1 MVRVYCEQCGYTY
14 SIDLTSADI
23 KKSTLN
29 MSGREVNV
37 FWFNCPR
44 CGDYKIV
51 NVEDENIMSLRDD
64 FERCKARFRKYV
76 KIGDERLMQN
86 TQNAVNRKHKRLS
99 DAVDKVIDEVYNG
112 FTVATDGTNTLLV
125 PKSC

>member
-1 MVRVYCEQCGYTY
+1 MVRVHCERCGYTY
-14 SIDLTSADI
+14 SIDLKSADI

-29 MSGREVNV
+29 VSGREANV
-37 FWFNCPR
+37 LWFNCPR

-51 NVEDENIMSLRDD
+51 NVEDEQIRSLRDD
-64 FERCKARFRKYV
+64 YESCKARFRKYV
-76 KIGDERLMQN
+76 KIGDEQLVQN
-86 TQNAVNRKHKRLS
+86 TQKAVNRKHKRLS

-112 FTVATDGTNTLLV
+112 FTVATDGTNTFLV

>member
-1 MVRVYCEQCGYTY
+1 MVRVHCERCGYTY

-29 MSGREVNV
+29 VSGREVNAL
-37 FWFNCPR
+37 WFNCPR

-51 NVEDENIMSLRDD
+51 NVEDEHIRSLRDD
-64 FERCKARFRKYV
+64 YERCKARFRKYV
-76 KIGDERLMQN
+76 KIGDEQLTQN
-86 TQNAVNRKHKRLS
+86 TQKAVNRKHKRLS

-112 FTVATDGTNTLLV
+112 FTVATDGTNTFLV

>member
-1 MVRVYCEQCGYTY
+1 MVRVNCERCGYTY
-14 SIDLTSADI
+14 LIDLKSADI

-29 MSGREVNV
+29 TSGREVNV
-37 FWFNCPR
+37 CWFNCPR

-51 NVEDENIMSLRDD
+51 NVEDENIGSLRDD

-76 KIGDERLMQN
+76 KIGDEQLVQN
-86 TQNAVNRKHKRLS
+86 TQKAVNRKHKRLS

-112 FTVATDGTNTLLV
+112 FTVATDGTNTFLV